1 MKIAAILATRGRPE
15 NAKTMLD
22 VARMLASGK
31 HDIEY
36 IVSID
41 DDDEASLAFD
51 FGARTNIGPR
61 PDGIGAC
68 WNRCV
73 GLTDAEIIVT
83 LTDDGVVA
91 AHGWDQ
97 IIVENMTVP
106 GVLAWNDTASPGQ
119 ASNIIVT
126 RQWIEEVGYFLD
138 ERFPFWFS
146 DTACNELASFLTG
159 NTIPIP
165 QNLLM
170 VHNGG
175 TSNPRLRDMDLWWRL
190 YSATRKERLETAA
203 RMRERMGLAEPPNL
217 AELVKQWEQRD
228 VAGLPS
234 SQRIAEQLPPRDPD
248 DAYLRAKDAALKYLA
263 DRKPTIGL
271 CMIVKDEATIIRRCL
286 HTVLPL
292 IDHWTIVDTGSTD
305 GTQDI
310 IRTFFEEVGQIKKIP
325 GELHER
331 PWQDFAHNRSEAL
344 ALARPKADYSM
355 IIDADDTL
363 SIPEGFVMP
372 DLTKDNYHFDIHY
385 GNVIHRRQQ
394 LVKNTLPW
402 CYRGVLHE
410 YITCEGSKT
419 EGHLPLI
426 IRCGTDGARRK
437 DPQRF
442 VKDAAILE
450 KAIAEETDPQL
461 IQRNTFYLAQS
472 WRDAGEKDKS
482 IEVYLQRADQGG
494 WIEEVYVSLLW
505 AARQMVEA
513 AYPDFKVVQT
523 FGRATAVCVARAEA
537 WHGLAKYYRDVGRC
551 GEGYLAS
558 ARALVAPMP
567 DAGLFLEPWVYQ
579 YGLLDEF
586 SVCAFYAGH
595 YDQSLQTCEALLARS
610 GSYPEEFK
618 ARIEANAKFARDK
631 MAEAKAA

>member
-1 MKIAAILATRGRPE
+1 MKIAAILATRGRPAQ
-15 NAKTMLD
+15 AKTMLD

-41 DDDEASLAFD
+41 DDDAASVAFD

-61 PDGIGAC
+61 PIGIGAC

-73 GLTDAEIIVT
+73 ALTDAEVIVT
-83 LTDDGVVA
+83 LTDDGVVG

-97 IIVENMTVP
+97 IIVENMTAP

-119 ASNIIVT
+119 ASNLIVT

-146 DTACNELASFLTG
+146 DTAINEIHSFVTG
-159 NTIPIP
+159 QCVTIP
-165 QNLLM
+165 QSLLM
-170 VHNGG
+170 VHNGRM
-175 TSNPRLRDMDLWWRL
+175 SNPRLRDMDLWWRL
-190 YSATRKERLETAA
+190 YGVLRAERLEIAKG
-203 RMRERMGLAEPPNL
+203 MRERLGLPEPTNL
-217 AELVKQWEQRD
+217 EEMRRMWEQRD
-228 VAGLPS
+228 VIGLPS

-263 DRKPTIGL
+263 DKKPTIGL
-271 CMIVKDEATIIRRCL
+271 CMIVKDEASIIRRCL

-310 IRTFFEEVGQIKKIP
+310 IRSFFDEVAQIKKIP

-344 ALARPKADYSM
+344 ALARPKADYSL
-355 IIDADDTL
+355 IIDADDVL
-363 SIPEGFVMP
+363 MIPEGFAMP
-372 DLTKDNYHFDIHY
+372 NLTKDNYHFDIHY

-402 CYRGVLHE
+402 CYKGVLHE
-410 YITCEGSKT
+410 FLTCEGEKT
-419 EGHLPLI
+419 EGHIPLV

-437 DPQRF
+437 DPKRF

-450 KAIAEETDPQL
+450 KAIADETDPQL
-461 IQRNTFYLAQS
+461 IQRNTFYLGQS
-472 WRDAGEKDKS
+472 WRDAGEHEKS
-482 IEVYLQRADQGG
+482 IEAYLRRADQGG
-494 WIEEVYVSLLW
+494 WIEEVYISLVW
-505 AARQMVEA
+505 AARQMVEKQ
-513 AYPDFKVVQT
+513 YPDYKIVQT
-523 FGRATAVCVARAEA
+523 FGRATAVSVGRAEA
-537 WHGLAKYYRDVGRC
+537 WHGLAKFYRDAGRF
-551 GEGYLAS
+551 GEGYLAC
-558 ARALVAPMP
+558 ARGLVAPQP

-595 YDQSLQTCEALLARS
+595 YDQSLQTCEALLKRS
-610 GSYPEEFK
+610 GSYPEEYK

-631 MAEAKAA
+631 MAEKAA

>member
-1 MKIAAILATRGRPE
+1 MKIAAILATRGRPAQ
-15 NAKTMLD
+15 AKTMLD
-22 VARMLASGK
+22 VARTLASGK

-41 DDDEASLAFD
+41 DDDAASIAYDFD
-51 FGARTNIGPR
+51 ARVNIGPR
-61 PDGIGAC
+61 PLGIGAC

-73 GLTDAEIIVT
+73 DLTEADIIVT
-83 LTDDGVVA
+83 LTDDGIVA
-91 AHGWDQ
+91 CHSWDQ
-97 IIVENMTVP
+97 IIVENMTAP

-119 ASNIIVT
+119 ATNIIVT

-159 NTIPIP
+159 NTIAIP

-170 VHNGG
+170 VHNGSS
-175 TSNPRLRDMDLWWRL
+175 SNPRLRDMDLWWRL

-203 RMRERMGLAEPPNL
+203 RMRERMGLAVPPNL
-217 AELVKQWEQRD
+217 DEIVRMWEQRD

-234 SQRIAEQLPPRDPD
+234 SQRIVEQFPPRDPD
-248 DAYLRAKDAALKYLA
+248 DAYLRAKEAAIKYLA

-271 CMIVKDEATIIRRCL
+271 CMIVKNEASIIRRCL

-305 GTQDI
+305 GTQEV
-310 IRTFFEEVGQIKKIP
+310 IRAFFDEMRHIKDVP

-363 SIPEGFVMP
+363 TIPEGFVMP

-385 GNVIHRRQQ
+385 GNVLHRRQQ

-402 CYRGVLHE
+402 CYKGVLHE
-410 YITCEGSKT
+410 FITCEGSKT

-426 IRCGTDGARRK
+426 INCGRDGDRRK

-442 VKDAAILE
+442 IKDAAILE
-450 KAIAEETDPQL
+450 KAIAEETDPL
-461 IQRNTFYLAQS
+461 MVQRNTFYLGQS
-472 WRDAGEKDKS
+472 WRDAGEHEKS
-482 IEVYLQRADQGG
+482 IEAYLRRADQGG

-505 AARQMVEA
+505 AARQMVEKE
-513 AYPDFKVVQT
+513 YPDYKIIQT
-523 FGRATAVCVARAEA
+523 FGRAIAVCVARSEA
-537 WHGLAKYYRDVGRC
+537 WHGLAKYYRDAGRFAD
-551 GEGYLAS
+551 GYYAA
-558 ARALVAPMP
+558 ARGLVASMP
-567 DAGLFLEPWVYQ
+567 DGGLFLEPWVYQ

-586 SVCAFYAGH
+586 AVSSYHSGH
-595 YDQSLQTCEALLARS
+595 YDQSLQSCEALLSRS
-610 GSYPEEFK
+610 HTYPAEYKE
-618 ARIEANAKFARDK
+618 RIEANAKFAREK
-631 MAEAKAA
+631 LSEQKAA